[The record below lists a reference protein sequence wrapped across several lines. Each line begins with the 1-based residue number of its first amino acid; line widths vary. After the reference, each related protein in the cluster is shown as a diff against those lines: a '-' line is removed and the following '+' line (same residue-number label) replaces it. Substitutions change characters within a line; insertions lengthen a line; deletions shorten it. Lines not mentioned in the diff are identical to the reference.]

1 MAPIAAPAAT
11 AAASS
16 TRSLPP
22 AGMVCRNMTAAA
34 PTARTGVARDRAS
47 SGCSRIWR
55 MTRRMRLAL
64 TRYVVMLLMPSAC
77 SGRSSAASAYGWES
91 GLTLSLNPRV
101 DLGGEHRTGPD
112 AVTSGCREIERYPDT
127 TARPGAALSPAGHD
141 VGKPCRENYAA

>member
-77 SGRSSAASAYGWES
+77 SRALVRGV
-91 GLTLSLNPRV
+91 GLRVGVRV
-101 DLGGEHRTGPD
+101 DTEPQ
-112 AVTSGCREIERYPDT
+112 P
-127 TARPGAALSPAGHD
+127 PG
-141 VGKPCRENYAA
+141 